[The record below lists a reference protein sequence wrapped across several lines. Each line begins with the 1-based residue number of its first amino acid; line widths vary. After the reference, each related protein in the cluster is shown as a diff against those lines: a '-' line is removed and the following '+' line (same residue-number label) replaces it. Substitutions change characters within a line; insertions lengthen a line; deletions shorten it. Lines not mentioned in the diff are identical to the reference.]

1 MNNIN
6 KHYCGGLIVWRR
18 EESFFYCQNCNR
30 KFDSIETLEREN
42 LIAEQSDEQYEVEQ

>member
-1 MNNIN
+1 M
-6 KHYCGGLIVWRR
+6 KHFCGGQVIYNR
-18 EESFFYCQNCNR
+18 EESIFYCQNCGC